1 MNNWI
6 QSFNRDEAQ
15 FQVKRGFGILVSAA
29 KVADYVAAGHGIFHE
44 LFRDHEWLFISAA
57 TPQADDQVQIEYLQL
72 KSDKRESSV
81 GNSRTTVTEEIVTRH
96 TVTFGAGDQVLI
108 SATPMV
114 RPKGRRVTVTTT
126 RTEEVLED

>member
-1 MNNWI
+1 MNSWI
-6 QSFNRDEAQ
+6 QSFNRDEAK

-57 TPQADDQVQIEYLQL
+57 TPKADDQVEIEYLQL
-72 KSDKRESSV
+72 KSDKKESSA
-81 GNSRTTVTEEIVTRH
+81 GNSHSVITEQVVTRQ
-96 TVTFGAGDQVLI
+96 TITFAAGDQVLI
-108 SATPMV
+108 SATPIV
-114 RPKGRRVTVTTT
+114 RPKGRRSTVTTT